1 MSTTDATARGEQR
14 AQRADARRNRERL
27 LAAACSAFA
36 EHGFDVGVAE
46 IARRA
51 GVGTGT
57 FFRHF
62 PTKLDLEVA
71 VVLER
76 KDAMLALV
84 AEALA
89 EPDPWSGFELA
100 MTRSLEMMVCDRCIG
115 QAASP
120 ELFADPRIQE
130 MHREVTEGMEE
141 LLRRGREA
149 GVIRPD
155 VRPEDLI
162 VLLTTIGA
170 TMERFDGADPQL
182 WRRYLGVVLDGLRAA
197 GAAPLTPGPP
207 GMEVLDPAP
216 ASSPGP
222 SSGGCSPCDEHGA

>member
-1 MSTTDATARGEQR
+1 MSTTDARAAGEPR
-14 AQRADARRNRERL
+14 TQRADARRNRERL

-76 KDAMLALV
+76 GDQMRAFI

-89 EPDPWSGFELA
+89 EPDPWTAFELA
-100 MTRSLEMMVCDRCIG
+100 MTRVVELSTCDRCIG
-115 QAASP
+115 EAASP
-120 ELFADPRIQE
+120 ELLEDPRMKALRDE
-130 MHREVTEGMEE
+130 MHAGFAE

-149 GVIRPD
+149 GVIRSD
-155 VRPEDLI
+155 VAPEDLS
-162 VLLTTIGA
+162 VLIAAVSGTV
-170 TMERFDGADPQL
+170 ERFARPGAEL
-182 WRRYLGVVLDGLRAA
+182 WRRYLGVVLDGLRAD
-197 GAAPLTPGPP
+197 GAAPLSPGPP
-207 GMEVLDPAP
+207 DLDDLAEIR
-216 ASSPGP
+216 AGR
-222 SSGGCSPCDEHGA
+222 

>member
-1 MSTTDATARGEQR
+1 MSATDATAPSEPR
-14 AQRADARRNRERL
+14 ALRADARRNRERL

-76 KDAMLALV
+76 KDAMRALLT
-84 AEALA
+84 EALA
-89 EPDPWSGFELA
+89 EPDPWTAFELA
-100 MTRSLEMMVCDRCIG
+100 LTRSVELMARDRCIG

-120 ELFADPRIQE
+120 ELLADPRIQAMHVE
-130 MHREVTEGMEE
+130 MSDGLEQ
-141 LLRRGREA
+141 LLSRGRAA

-155 VRPEDLI
+155 IRPEDLV
-162 VLLTTIGA
+162 VLMTTVIS
-170 TMERFDGADPQL
+170 TMERFGQRGGDL

-197 GAAPLTPGPP
+197 GAAPLAPGPP
-207 GMEVLDPAP
+207 DIDALD
-216 ASSPGP
+216 ASACG
-222 SSGGCSPCDEHGA
+222 SS

>member
-1 MSTTDATARGEQR
+1 MSTTDATAPSEQR
-14 AQRADARRNRERL
+14 ALRADARRNRERL

-76 KDAMLALV
+76 KDAMRALM

-89 EPDPWSGFELA
+89 EPDPWTGFELA
-100 MTRSLEMMVCDRCIG
+100 MTRSVELMACDRCLG

-120 ELFADPRIQE
+120 ELQADPRIQS
-130 MHREVTEGMEE
+130 MHRELMDALDE
-141 LLRRGREA
+141 LLRRGRER

-155 VRPEDLI
+155 IRPEDVI
-162 VLLTTIGA
+162 VLMTTVISS
-170 TMERFDGADPQL
+170 MERFGQAGTDL

-197 GAAPLTPGPP
+197 GAAPLQPGPP
-207 GMEVLDPAP
+207 DMDALNAP
-216 ASSPGP
+216 PSPSSSSP
-222 SSGGCSPCDEHGA
+222 CGAPRDKRAS

>member
-1 MSTTDATARGEQR
+1 MSTTDATARSEPR
-14 AQRADARRNRERL
+14 TLRADARRNRERL
-27 LAAACSAFA
+27 LAAACAAFA

-71 VVLER
+71 VVLEHSDNMR
-76 KDAMLALV
+76 AVL

-89 EPDPWSGFELA
+89 EPDPWTGFELA
-100 MTRSLEMMVCDRCIG
+100 MTRAVELMACDRCMG

-120 ELFADPRIQE
+120 ELLADSRMQSLR
-130 MHREVTEGMEE
+130 REFTEAYEE

-149 GVIRPD
+149 GAIRPD
-155 VRPEDLI
+155 IQPEDLM
-162 VLLTTIGA
+162 VLITTVGS
-170 TMERFDGADPQL
+170 TMERFGQADSEL

-197 GAAPLTPGPP
+197 GAAPLSP
-207 GMEVLDPAP
+207 EAP
-216 ASSPGP
+216 
-222 SSGGCSPCDEHGA
+222 DLGALESFKTRHP